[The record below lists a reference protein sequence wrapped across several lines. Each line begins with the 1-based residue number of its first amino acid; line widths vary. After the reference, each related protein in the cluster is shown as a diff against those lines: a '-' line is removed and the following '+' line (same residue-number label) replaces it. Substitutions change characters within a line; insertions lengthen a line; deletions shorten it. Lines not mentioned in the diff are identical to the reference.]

1 MSMPFRARGSLLRAL
16 FTLVRVLAVAGAIG
30 LASVAPSVA
39 SSPSRHSRAAHRG
52 HRARR
57 RRHRRR
63 GRTATGKS
71 SASPASP
78 CPDANTSVTA
88 ASPQSMAGAV
98 LCLVNLERLEHGLPP
113 LKEQPQLENSAQQWT
128 DWMVQADEFT
138 HGSDFAG
145 RIAAAGYDFQAAGE
159 NIATGAPTP
168 AETVSAW
175 MSSAEHCANILSP
188 LYRDTGTGASPDAVR
203 SWATLPGT
211 WTEDFGLSMSQSAP
225 SQNWGPADGCPY
237 RDG

>member
-1 MSMPFRARGSLLRAL
+1 
-16 FTLVRVLAVAGAIG
+16 
-30 LASVAPSVA
+30 
-39 SSPSRHSRAAHRG
+39 
-52 HRARR
+52 
-57 RRHRRR
+57 
-63 GRTATGKS
+63 
-71 SASPASP
+71 
-78 CPDANTSVTA
+78 
-88 ASPQSMAGAV
+88 MAGAV
-98 LCLVNLERLEHGLPP
+98 LCLVNLERREHGLPP

-188 LYRDTGTGASPDAVR
+188 LYRDTGTGVSPDAVR